1 MSRRGRG
8 GGRGRGGRFGGSQK
22 IGGVELSWDPD
33 LDLDKTQPTPTFPVS
48 QSTLSPVHI
57 ATSIAMNRQPMRA
70 LADYLEGLQTNS
82 TATSDF
88 PREEASRTLPYPS

>member
-33 LDLDKTQPTPTFPVS
+33 LDLDKPQPTPTFPVRH
-48 QSTLSPVHI
+48 STVITRAHCNQHCGNLI
-57 ATSIAMNRQPMRA
+57 NMRA
-70 LADYLEGLQTNS
+70 LADYFEDLQTNS
-82 TATSDF
+82 TATSDS
-88 PREEASRTLPYPS
+88 PREKASGPLPWPS